1 MLLSI
6 LLSWVSATA
15 AGMWLRVLLF
25 SFIFRKGKFLVLLN
39 WDHSLQV
46 KLLITHGR
54 ENLMMIKET
63 AYWGWACIWGLWTN
77 CMHAV
82 CFFILFYFTLFY
94 YVNFSDSHLWHI
106 KVPRLG
112 VESELQLW
120 VQATAMAMPDPSR
133 LCDLRW
139 ILNPL
144 SEARD
149 RTHVFVDTGQ
159 VLNPLSHNGN
169 FQDVYFK
176 GIFKMLHGGYLCC
189 VCTPRMHISTWT
201 TWQMGLCTLR
211 IRIQP
216 LGRDFS
222 FTSLSWGQAPYLLDG
237 LLTRIFWK

>member
-15 AGMWLRVLLF
+15 AGMWLRVLLLF

-77 CMHAV
+77 GMLSV

-176 GIFKMLHGGYLCC
+176 GIFVWDGRCASWPTIHLIRVSLNADLYYLIHC
-189 VCTPRMHISTWT
+189 WK
-201 TWQMGLCTLR
+201 LCEEPGPSIPVRL
-211 IRIQP
+211 
-216 LGRDFS
+216 F
-222 FTSLSWGQAPYLLDG
+222 
-237 LLTRIFWK
+237 